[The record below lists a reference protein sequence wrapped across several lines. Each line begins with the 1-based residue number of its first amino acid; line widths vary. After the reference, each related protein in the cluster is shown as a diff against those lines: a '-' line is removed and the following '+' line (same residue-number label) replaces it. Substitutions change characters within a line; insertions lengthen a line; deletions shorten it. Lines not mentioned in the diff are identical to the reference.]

1 MRAKGT
7 SGASPSRFFK
17 GGCVRLSS
25 ATKDCKA
32 QLLCSDVM
40 HAAAVGGQF
49 G

>member
-7 SGASPSRFFK
+7 FSQG
-17 GGCVRLSS
+17 RLC
-25 ATKDCKA
+25 ALKLRDRKDCKA